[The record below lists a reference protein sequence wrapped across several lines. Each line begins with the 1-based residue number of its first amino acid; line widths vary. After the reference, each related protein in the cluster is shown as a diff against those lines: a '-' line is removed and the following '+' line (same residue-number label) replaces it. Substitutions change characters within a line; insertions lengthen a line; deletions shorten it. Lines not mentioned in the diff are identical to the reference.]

1 MRLSSPATRCLPAF
15 SPQQQICQRKQE
27 PEQSCQVALW
37 LVAVPANSG
46 NTNRETSA
54 KHSRRVILQDSSA
67 SMCLL
72 PDCLRRSKN
81 SRCVLLL
88 ARSDFR
94 STSHLKQ
101 SALQL
106 DGGGEWRAAAPPGLG
121 HLVRSAPEYNY
132 CTHSC
137 TPTTP
142 SAGAKTDKKLLKSCC
157 FGIRSQSLRLR
168 LWVTRM
174 SSLDGL

>member
-27 PEQSCQVALW
+27 PEQSCQVGLW

-106 DGGGEWRAAAPPGLG
+106 DGGANGEQLLHQVSVILFAPHLSTITALTAAHRPHRVQG
-121 HLVRSAPEYNY
+121 R
-132 CTHSC
+132 
-137 TPTTP
+137 
-142 SAGAKTDKKLLKSCC
+142 KL
-157 FGIRSQSLRLR
+157 
-168 LWVTRM
+168 TN
-174 SSLDGL
+174 